1 MCREVNICDVI
12 CTGNLNGGEHS
23 GGGGAGGSGKKRGK
37 KQRESFIVQKYY
49 VRFCPPVCLSLLFL
63 IGLWCGALSPPWES
77 HVLNGGQLCRRRR
90 RLAGLNHCSES
101 FPPLLIRRE
110 WNLSI
115 FLYLGDREQS
125 RIVLQIVC
133 AWFFASP
140 GTTWKGMGPR
150 NCSGVVKVAGEQ
162 WTASLRS
169 RNMRKIE
176 KERHHSSG
184 SSN

>member
-1 MCREVNICDVI
+1 MAVAVRVVAE
-12 CTGNLNGGEHS
+12 
-23 GGGGAGGSGKKRGK
+23 KKRK
-37 KQRESFIVQKYY
+37 KTTGVVHSAKILCSFLPTRMSLSFVPNWIMMRSPFPSLGVTCFERRPT
-49 VRFCPPVCLSLLFL
+49 VPP
-63 IGLWCGALSPPWES
+63 
-77 HVLNGGQLCRRRR
+77 
-90 RLAGLNHCSES
+90 LAGLNHCSES

-150 NCSGVVKVAGEQ
+150 NCSGAVKVAGEQ